1 MPPADTYNAE
11 VSIAELRASAAR
23 FKDHDRTAGSLLVF
37 GHGDGGGGPTAEM
50 LELARRAGDLQ
61 GVPRVQL
68 APTAEF
74 FDRLEEDLGEPRAI
88 EGELYFE
95 YHRGTYTSQAR
106 TKRGNRA
113 GERLLHEA
121 EAAAAIAHRLGARG
135 LPGARSCAPS
145 GRPCCSTSSTTSS
158 PAARSARST
167 RTPSATT
174 RASRPRA
181 AELRDAAIAALGER
195 REPAPLNLTPFAREE
210 VVERDGALHAV
221 RAPAYGFGEPRRAR
235 RHRAARRP
243 HARQRAT

>member
-11 VSIAELRASAAR
+11 LSIAELRASAAR

-50 LELARRAGDLQ
+50 LEMARRAGDLQ

-68 APTAEF
+68 APTSEF

-121 EAAAAIAHRLGARG
+121 EAAAAIAHRLGRADYPARG
-135 LPGARSCAPS
+135 AARALAD
-145 GRPCCSTSSTTSS
+145 
-158 PAARSARST
+158 PAAQPVPRHPPRQLDP
-167 RTPSATT
+167 RGLRGR
-174 RASRPRA
+174 RARPRA
-181 AELRDAAIAALGER
+181 R
-195 REPAPLNLTPFAREE
+195 RGP
-210 VVERDGALHAV
+210 
-221 RAPAYGFGEPRRAR
+221 
-235 RHRAARRP
+235 RHRAARRRDRGARRRRARAAEP
-243 HARQRAT
+243 HAVRARGGRRARRRPARRARARVRLRRAGRPRRHRVARRASRSPTAT

>member
-1 MPPADTYNAE
+1 M
-11 VSIAELRASAAR
+11 
-23 FKDHDRTAGSLLVF
+23 F

-68 APTAEF
+68 APTSEF

-121 EAAAAIAHRLGARG
+121 EAAAAIAHRLGRADYPARG
-135 LPGARSCAPS
+135 AARALAD
-145 GRPCCSTSSTTSS
+145 RCCSTSSTTSS

-174 RASRPRA
+174 RASPPARPSCA
-181 AELRDAAIAALGER
+181 TR
-195 REPAPLNLTPFAREE
+195 RSPRSATAS
-210 VVERDGALHAV
+210 
-221 RAPAYGFGEPRRAR
+221 PRR
-235 RHRAARRP
+235 
-243 HARQRAT
+243 